1 LVGTI
6 LFGNTLVNTLA
17 TTLMLWLL
25 VTTLPAGVAVPV
37 TILVMVALLVTV
49 GELLPKLVAVSKP
62 DRIARLN
69 ADAIHALTRV
79 IGPMLVVSQRL
90 SDRLL
95 RLFIPATAKP
105 STVLSEEEVGTLLEV
120 SLQEGVLR
128 ETEKNMIQ
136 EILRLR
142 HRTAKDMLTPRVD
155 MVCVPATMPKPELI
169 AFLKKAGHRRVPV
182 YDESPDT
189 IVGILDVRKFLLA
202 PEEEPIEIMDPP
214 SFVPESMSA
223 ARLLKSFQ
231 AHKSRWRSWWTSSAA
246 RRA

>member
-1 LVGTI
+1 
-6 LFGNTLVNTLA
+6 
-17 TTLMLWLL
+17 
-25 VTTLPAGVAVPV
+25 
-37 TILVMVALLVTV
+37 
-49 GELLPKLVAVSKP
+49 SKP
-62 DRIARLN
+62 DRIVRLN
-69 ADAIHALTRV
+69 AGLIHALTHLL
-79 IGPMLVVSQRL
+79 GPMLIVSRGL

-95 RLFIPATAKP
+95 ELLVPASAKP
-105 STVLSEEEVGTLLEV
+105 TTVLSEEEVGTLLEV

-189 IVGILDVRKFLLA
+189 IVGILDVR
-202 PEEEPIEIMDPP
+202 
-214 SFVPESMSA
+214 
-223 ARLLKSFQ
+223 RR
-231 AHKSRWRSWWTSSAA
+231 SRSRSWT
-246 RRA
+246 RRRSCRSP